1 MGYYKDSE
9 QNKKRKLQKGKQHVP
24 WPNPSK
30 IGFEHS
36 ALEEPVPELFTR
48 PGDLPIQGDNNTL
61 ILLGRDR
68 SGIGEQ
74 KTSKKT
80 ISASGFSDHMA
91 AGMIDIVVGRGAPY
105 PIKDLVAA
113 DLENNDG
120 PARPFDLGPLY
131 TTKTKIDSL
140 KSATLYNF
148 DKDGNQIGDFPHPA
162 YAMDAARIYI
172 SQMTAVDEYFDL
184 YKNTNFDGT
193 DPDESSTGVIPTSG
207 IVIKADKIRFHSRQ
221 DLKIVTGGKNEKY
234 NSQGN
239 YNLKPIGKIHLI
251 PGNGLAGKQQPLVKG
266 QNLVDALDDILTF
279 LDKFVDNIDAYVKS
293 QEQYNII
300 LQNHVHQTAPVQ
312 SVALPN
318 PLLLAAGAKLTLE
331 HFSQNIVFGSLA
343 LKDQISKIR
352 DNYLKDITS
361 KDNTDKGS
369 KYICSK
375 YTTTG

>member
-1 MGYYKDSE
+1 M
-9 QNKKRKLQKGKQHVP
+9 P

-68 SGIGEQ
+68 SGIGEK

-80 ISASGFSDHMA
+80 ISASGYSDHMA
-91 AGMIDIVVGRGAPY
+91 AGMIDIVVGRMAPY
-105 PIKDLVAA
+105 PVRELVTAPPG
-113 DLENNDG
+113 DEEDSS
-120 PARPFDLGPLY
+120 RPFDGGPMY
-131 TTKTKIDSL
+131 VTKTDVSSL
-140 KSATLYNF
+140 KSVTLYNF
-148 DKDGNQIGDFPHPA
+148 DKDGNPMGDGFSHPA

-184 YKNTNFDGT
+184 YKNTNLDGT
-193 DPDESSTGVIPTSG
+193 DPDESSKGVIPTSG
-207 IVIKADKIRFHSRQ
+207 IVAKADKLRFHSRQ

-251 PGNGLAGKQQPLVKG
+251 PGNGLAGKQQSLVKG
-266 QNLVDALDDILTF
+266 QNLVECLDKILVF
-279 LDKFVDNIDAYVKS
+279 LDEFVGNVDSYIKS
-293 QEQYNII
+293 QEKFNIMMKD
-300 LQNHVHQTAPVQ
+300 HVHETAPVK
-312 SVALPN
+312 SIALPN
-318 PLLLAAGAKLTLE
+318 PVLLAGGAKLNLE
-331 HFSQNIVFGSLA
+331 HFSQNIIFGSMA

-361 KDNTDKGS
+361 EDGTDKGS

-375 YTTTG
+375 YTTTS